1 MLPANWGCNA
11 ALLLSSK
18 SSEKEKFMSSAPL
31 IVSISGIRGLVGQS
45 LTDEV
50 VARFAAAF
58 GTTLTPGDTVVLARD
73 TRSSGAAFAQAAAA
87 ALRQAGC
94 RVVDLG
100 MCSTP
105 GAKLMISALDAK
117 GAIIITASH
126 NPAPWN
132 GLKLVRA
139 DGVFLNAEE
148 GARVEALFHSGE
160 FRSAASGELETIY
173 SEIVVAR
180 HVQQI
185 VDYVDADAI
194 RRAGFKVAVDPCN
207 GTGALVAPSLLDAL
221 GVEATLINA
230 RPDGDFA
237 HDPEPVPANLVQL
250 GQAVRDN
257 GCAIGFAIDPDADR
271 VALVDS
277 SGASVGEDYT
287 LALAVQA
294 VAARQSGP
302 VVTTL
307 STSQAV
313 TDAAT
318 AHNCPVLLT
327 AVGEVH
333 VVEKMMAEG
342 AVIGGEGNGGVIV
355 TQIGPSRDAG
365 LGLALVLEAMARSGQ
380 SLEELV
386 AGLPSYAIDKRKI
399 TCTPEQLTAAI
410 DALRERYPQAYVH
423 PVRDGSKLYLNGR
436 LECPWV
442 HLRASNTEPIVRVIA
457 ESASAAEAA
466 LLCDEVEGLFE

>member
-1 MLPANWGCNA
+1 
-11 ALLLSSK
+11 
-18 SSEKEKFMSSAPL
+18 MSNAPL

-50 VARFAAAF
+50 VARFASAF
-58 GTTLTPGDTVVLARD
+58 GTTLRPGDAVVLARD
-73 TRSSGAAFAQAAAA
+73 TRPSGAAFAHATAA
-87 ALRQAGC
+87 ALRQTGC
-94 RVVDLG
+94 RVFDLG

-105 GAKLMISALDAK
+105 GAKLMIAALNAE

-148 GARVEALFHSGE
+148 GERVEALFHAGQTSASSVE
-160 FRSAASGELETIY
+160 SFRCAAAGALETID
-173 SEIVVAR
+173 SDAVVAR
-180 HVQQI
+180 HVRQI

-207 GTGALVAPSLLDAL
+207 GTGGLVVPSLLDAL
-221 GVEATLINA
+221 GVEAVLINA

-237 HDPEPVPANLVQL
+237 HDPEPVPANLGQL

-271 VALVDS
+271 VALVNS
-277 SGASVGEDYT
+277 SGAPVGEDYT

-313 TDAAT
+313 ADAAT
-318 AHNCPVLLT
+318 AHNCPVFLT

-355 TQIGPSRDAG
+355 TQIGPSRDAA
-365 LGLALVLEAMARSGQ
+365 LGLALVLEAMARSGR
-380 SLEELV
+380 SLEELI
-386 AGLPSYAIDKRKI
+386 AALPSYAIDKRKI
-399 TCTPEQLTAAI
+399 TCTPEQLAAAI
-410 DALRERYPQAYVH
+410 DALRDRYPQAYIH
-423 PVRDGSKLYLNGR
+423 PVRDGSKLYLSGQ
-436 LECPWV
+436 LECPWI

-457 ESASAAEAA
+457 ESTSVAEAA
-466 LLCDEVEGLFE
+466 RLCDEVEGLFA

>member
-1 MLPANWGCNA
+1 
-11 ALLLSSK
+11 
-18 SSEKEKFMSSAPL
+18 MSSAPL

-50 VARFAAAF
+50 VAHFAAAF
-58 GTTLTPGDTVVLARD
+58 GTTLTPGDIVVLARD
-73 TRSSGAAFAQAAAA
+73 TRPSGAAFAQAAAA
-87 ALRQAGC
+87 ALRQTGC
-94 RVVDLG
+94 RVVDVG

-148 GARVEALFHSGE
+148 GARVEALFQAGE
-160 FRSAASGELETIY
+160 FRSAASGELETID
-173 SEIVVAR
+173 SNAAVAR
-180 HVQQI
+180 HAQQI

-207 GTGALVAPSLLDAL
+207 GAGALVVPSLLGAL
-221 GVEATLINA
+221 GVEGALINA

-277 SGASVGEDYT
+277 SGAPVGEDYT

-294 VAARQSGP
+294 VAARQPGP

-307 STSQAV
+307 STSQAI

-318 AHNCPVLLT
+318 AHSCPVFLT

-333 VVEKMMAEG
+333 VVEKMMDEE

-355 TQIGPSRDAG
+355 TQIGPSRDAA
-365 LGLALVLEAMARSGQ
+365 LGLALVLEAMACTGR
-380 SLEELV
+380 SLEELI
-386 AGLPSYAIDKRKI
+386 AALPSYAIDKRKI
-399 TCTPEQLTAAI
+399 TCTPEQLDAAI
-410 DALRERYPQAYVH
+410 VALRDRYPQAYVH
-423 PVRDGSKLYLNGR
+423 PVRDGSKLYLNGQ

>member
-1 MLPANWGCNA
+1 
-11 ALLLSSK
+11 
-18 SSEKEKFMSSAPL
+18 MSSAPL

-58 GTTLTPGDTVVLARD
+58 GTTLTPGATVVLARD
-73 TRSSGAAFAQAAAA
+73 TRPSGVSFAQAATA
-87 ALRQAGC
+87 ALRQTGC
-94 RVVDLG
+94 RVCDLG
-100 MCSTP
+100 TCSTP
-105 GAKLMISALDAK
+105 GAKLMVAALHAA

-132 GLKLVRA
+132 GLKLVRT

-148 GARVEALFHSGE
+148 GARVEALFHAGQ
-160 FRSAASGELETIY
+160 FRRAASGAASTASTSSAETLETRD
-173 SEIVVAR
+173 SDAVVAR

-207 GTGALVAPSLLDAL
+207 GTGALFVPSLLDAL
-221 GVEATLINA
+221 GVEAVLINA

-250 GQAVRDN
+250 GEAVRSN
-257 GCAIGFAIDPDADR
+257 GCAVGFAIDPDADR

-277 SGASVGEDYT
+277 SGAPVGEDYT
-287 LALAVQA
+287 LAIAVQA
-294 VAARQSGP
+294 AAARRPGP

-313 TDAAT
+313 TDAAA
-318 AHNCPVLLT
+318 AHNCPVFLT
-327 AVGEVH
+327 AVGEVN
-333 VVEKMMAEG
+333 VVEKMMAER

-355 TQIGPSRDAG
+355 PEIVPGRDAAVG
-365 LGLALVLEAMARSGQ
+365 LVLVLEAMARSGQ
-380 SLEELV
+380 SLEERV
-386 AGLPSYAIDKRKI
+386 AALPSYAIDKRKI
-399 TCTPEQLTAAI
+399 TCTPEQLAAAI
-410 DALRERYPQAYVH
+410 AALRKRYPQAYVH
-423 PVRDGSKLYLNGR
+423 PLRDGSKLYLRGQ
-436 LECPWV
+436 LECPWI

-466 LLCDEVEGLFE
+466 LLCDEVEGLFA

>member
-1 MLPANWGCNA
+1 
-11 ALLLSSK
+11 
-18 SSEKEKFMSSAPL
+18 MSNAPL
-31 IVSISGIRGLVGQS
+31 IVSISGIRGLVGES
-45 LTDEV
+45 LTDAV

-73 TRSSGAAFAQAAAA
+73 TRPSGATFAQVAAT
-87 ALRQAGC
+87 ALRQTGC

-105 GAKLMISALDAK
+105 GAKLMVAALGAA

-126 NPAPWN
+126 NPARWN

-148 GARVEALFHSGE
+148 GARVEALFYAGE
-160 FRSAASGELETIY
+160 FRGAASGALATIDADA
-173 SEIVVAR
+173 VVAR
-180 HVQQI
+180 HVQRI
-185 VDYVDADAI
+185 VDYVDAAAI
-194 RRAGFKVAVDPCN
+194 RQAGFKVAVDPCN
-207 GTGALVAPSLLDAL
+207 GTGALVVPRLLDAL
-221 GVEATLINA
+221 GAEARLINA

-237 HDPEPVPANLVQL
+237 HDPEPVPANLGPL
-250 GQAVRDN
+250 GQAVRDW
-257 GCAIGFAIDPDADR
+257 GCAVGFAMDPDADR
-271 VALVDS
+271 VALVNAR
-277 SGASVGEDYT
+277 GVPVGEDYT

-294 VAARQSGP
+294 VAARQPGP

-313 TDAAT
+313 TDAAM
-318 AHNCPVLLT
+318 AHNCPVFLT

-355 TQIGPSRDAG
+355 ASVGPSRDAA
-365 LGLALVLEAMARSGQ
+365 LGLALVLEAMAGARQ
-380 SLEELV
+380 SLEERI
-386 AGLPSYAIDKRKI
+386 AALPRYAIDKRKI
-399 TCTPEQLTAAI
+399 TCTPERLAA
-410 DALRERYPQAYVH
+410 ALAALHDRYPQAYIH
-423 PVRDGSKLYLNGR
+423 PVCDGSKLYLSGR
-436 LECPWV
+436 LECPWI

-457 ESASAAEAA
+457 ESASAEEAA
-466 LLCDEVEGLFE
+466 LLCDEVERLFG

>member
-1 MLPANWGCNA
+1 MRSSLALP
-11 ALLLSSK
+11 
-18 SSEKEKFMSSAPL
+18 
-31 IVSISGIRGLVGQS
+31 
-45 LTDEV
+45 
-50 VARFAAAF
+50 AAF

-73 TRSSGAAFAQAAAA
+73 TRPSGGDFAEAAAV
-87 ALRQAGC
+87 ALRQTGC
-94 RVVDLG
+94 RVVDVG

-105 GAKLMISALDAK
+105 GAKLMIAALDAE

-139 DGVFLNAEE
+139 DGIFLNAEE
-148 GARVEALFHSGE
+148 GARVEDLFQAGE
-160 FRSAASGELETIY
+160 FRSAASGELEIID
-173 SEIVVAR
+173 SNAVVAR

-185 VDYVDADAI
+185 VDYVNADAI

-207 GTGALVAPSLLDAL
+207 GTGGLVVPSLLDVL
-221 GVEATLINA
+221 GVEAALINA

-250 GQAVRDN
+250 GQAVRDG

-277 SGASVGEDYT
+277 SGTPVGEDYT

-313 TDAAT
+313 TDVAV
-318 AHNCPVLLT
+318 AHNCPVFLT

-333 VVEKMMAEG
+333 VVEKMMSEE

-355 TQIGPSRDAG
+355 TQLGPSRDAA
-365 LGLALVLEAMARSGQ
+365 LGLALVLEAMACTGR
-380 SLEELV
+380 SLEDLI
-386 AGLPSYAIDKRKI
+386 AALPSYAIDKRKI
-399 TCTPEQLTAAI
+399 TCTPEQLADGHCRAARTLSRGVCSPGTRWFQALPEWSARMPLDSPPCLQHRTYRPGHCRERECLQKPLCFATRWKDCLDRGRGDFKFFESATAAVSRLF
-410 DALRERYPQAYVH
+410 ALGGQRRGK
-423 PVRDGSKLYLNGR
+423 PV
-436 LECPWV
+436 
-442 HLRASNTEPIVRVIA
+442 
-457 ESASAAEAA
+457 
-466 LLCDEVEGLFE
+466 

>member
-1 MLPANWGCNA
+1 
-11 ALLLSSK
+11 
-18 SSEKEKFMSSAPL
+18 MSSAPL

-58 GTTLTPGDTVVLARD
+58 GTTLPLGATVVVARD
-73 TRSSGAAFAQAAAA
+73 TRPSGAAFAQVAAA
-87 ALRQAGC
+87 ALRQTGC
-94 RVVDLG
+94 RVVDVG
-100 MCSTP
+100 ACSTP
-105 GAKLMISALDAK
+105 GAKLMVAALAAE

-148 GARVEALFHSGE
+148 GARVEELFRTGR
-160 FRSAASGELETIY
+160 FRRAASGAFEACDAST
-173 SEIVVAR
+173 VVAR
-180 HVQQI
+180 HVQRI
-185 VDYVDADAI
+185 VDYVDAAAI

-207 GTGALVAPSLLDAL
+207 GTGALLAPPLLSAL
-221 GVEATLINA
+221 GVEAVLINE

-237 HDPEPVPANLVQL
+237 HDPEPVPANLVPL
-250 GQAVRDN
+250 GRAVRAN

-277 SGASVGEDYT
+277 SGAPVGEDYT

-294 VAARQSGP
+294 VAARRPGP

-313 TDAAT
+313 ADAAA
-318 AHNCPVLLT
+318 AHNCPVFLT
-327 AVGEVH
+327 AVGEVN
-333 VVEKMMAEG
+333 VVEKMMAER

-355 TQIGPSRDAG
+355 TQVGPSRDAA
-365 LGLALVLEAMARSGQ
+365 LGLALVLEAMARTGQ
-380 SLEELV
+380 SLEERM
-386 AGLPSYAIDKRKI
+386 AALPRYAIDKRKI
-399 TCTPEQLTAAI
+399 TCTPAQLAA
-410 DALRERYPQAYVH
+410 ALAALHTRYPQAYIH
-423 PVRDGSKLYLNGR
+423 PVRDGSKLYLSGR

-457 ESASAAEAA
+457 ESASAEEAA
-466 LLCDEVEGLFE
+466 RLCDEVEGLFA